1 MSRKIQA
8 SEAAHVNV
16 TAIRGASQNPENIH
30 VTITRDNGSSSATPS
45 SASAASTRERSPT
58 CRSLSQITPSDNAT
72 SYSLTFNQNILH
84 IFQYVNHTGMVHS
97 GDVLTVNA
105 PRGPM

>member
-1 MSRKIQA
+1 MSF
-8 SEAAHVNV
+8 
-16 TAIRGASQNPENIH
+16 T
-30 VTITRDNGSSSATPS
+30 DNALLPI
-45 SASAASTRERSPT
+45 
-58 CRSLSQITPSDNAT
+58 QITPSDNAT

-105 PRGPM
+105 PTQSCVEGFAGRAGTSANITLNAIVNGQARYVNR